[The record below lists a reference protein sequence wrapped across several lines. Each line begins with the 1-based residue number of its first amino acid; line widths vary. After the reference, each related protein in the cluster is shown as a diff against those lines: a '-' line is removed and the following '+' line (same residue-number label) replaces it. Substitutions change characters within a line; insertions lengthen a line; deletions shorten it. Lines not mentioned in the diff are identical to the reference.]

1 MECTY
6 CDITK
11 EVNFVILVSIII
23 IVIVVCTSIC
33 VFVRMIFIF
42 HMINDNQSN
51 PLLCSTIVLSLSV
64 TEMKLLLT
72 KGGMLIKGI

>member
-1 MECTY
+1 
-6 CDITK
+6 
-11 EVNFVILVSIII
+11 
-23 IVIVVCTSIC
+23 
-33 VFVRMIFIF
+33 MIFIF

-72 KGGMLIKGI
+72 KGGILIKGIYIVSFY